1 MQIKNKKLI
10 GALACASALA
20 TAGVFAVK
28 TDMPQS
34 VSVKAAKTS
43 VSSRSY
49 GVDVASYQSTNLSSV
64 SQAGS
69 QFAIVKVSE
78 GTNYRNPK
86 AKQQISSAIA
96 TNMMPMAYHFAT
108 FGANKTAAVS
118 EAKYAVSSAKAFG
131 LPKGSYIA
139 CDWETGQGNNVNG
152 GKNASAN
159 AIVAFMDQIKA
170 AGYQPL
176 LYSGA
181 SLMKSNINTNTVLS
195 KYPNSLW
202 VASYAS
208 AGRTDTANFN
218 YFPSMDGVAI
228 WQFTD
233 NWRGLS
239 VDGNISLLPLSYA
252 SDNATSSTSTTSSST
267 SSSESS
273 ASTSS
278 STTSASSSSSTT
290 SQPSSQAPT
299 NPSAAIA
306 ESAAKDAKS
315 SESTSSEVKTT
326 KTIMHKAYVYDKNG
340 NHGSEA
346 IGAYNKVTVYGG
358 VVLINN
364 REYYKIGENRY
375 VVLNNVDGKKRVL
388 KHNAYVYN
396 NKGRRVW
403 VATLRKRATIT
414 TYGGSMKIHG
424 KRYYRIN
431 KNRYVKVANFK

>member
-1 MQIKNKKLI
+1 MQNRNKKLI

-20 TAGVFAVK
+20 TATVFTVK
-28 TDMPQS
+28 PNAPQS
-34 VSVKAAKTS
+34 VSVKAARTS
-43 VSSRSY
+43 VAARSY

-64 SQAGS
+64 AQAGS

-78 GTNYRNPK
+78 GTGYRNPK
-86 AKQQISSAIA
+86 ASQQISSAIA

-108 FGANKTAAVS
+108 FGANSAAAAA
-118 EAKYAVSSAKAFG
+118 EGNYAVASAKALG
-131 LPKGSYIA
+131 LPSGSYIA

-152 GKNASAN
+152 GKNASAT
-159 AIVAFMDQIKA
+159 AILAFMDKVKA

-181 SLMKSNINTNTVLS
+181 YLMNNNINASMVTA

-208 AGRTDTANFN
+208 AGRIDTANFN

-252 SDNATSSTSTTSSST
+252 SANATTDTTPANDSNNNNSNSSDND
-267 SSSESS
+267 
-273 ASTSS
+273 
-278 STTSASSSSSTT
+278 
-290 SQPSSQAPT
+290 QKPSSQAPT
-299 NPSAAIA
+299 PNEAIVEQAKEDANKTTSA
-306 ESAAKDAKS
+306 
-315 SESTSSEVKTT
+315 SSEVKTT
-326 KTIMHKAYVYDKNG
+326 KTVMHKAYVYDKNG

-346 IGAYNKVTVYGG
+346 IGAYNQITVLGG
-358 VVLINN
+358 VVVING

-375 VVLNNVDGKKRVL
+375 VVLNNIDGKKRVL

-396 NKGRRVW
+396 NKGRRVY
-403 VATLRKRATIT
+403 VGTLRRGATLS
-414 TYGGSMKIHG
+414 TYGGSMRING
-424 KRYYRIN
+424 KKYYRIN
-431 KNRYVKVANFK
+431 KNRYVKVANFN